1 MNFVKCTLTEMR
13 RRPAKYIIFTVTF
26 SVIFTS
32 LIIGLNMRATVMY
45 AKDQIIDLVGP
56 YYQLSVR
63 NDQDEPQDIQI
74 KRELE
79 STISEFRYVRGINR
93 SKVEY
98 ATAADFGTVRDNEGV
113 IPGPIPALYS
123 SLVELTSN
131 SVIMDANL
139 DCSIIDDFRIGD
151 SVLITGNFP
160 TESNPG
166 VLLEERLAEQNQLT
180 VGDSILLTYVN
191 GKEISARVC
200 GIYRTKGTFLITEDN
215 TVGEF
220 AYAWSP
226 YNRIYASLDLAQQLY
241 EIDIEKLPL
250 SVYVDSISHMKKV
263 ENEIKALKID
273 WEHAY
278 ELSDMTTTK
287 YGQHLLAAQ
296 IEEMTSYSTLTI
308 VYALLI
314 GIILLSLILNLF
326 LQYYIQDA
334 GILIALGSGKARV
347 ILQHLFATGMI
358 AAAATLIA
366 ALISGLCTNSLIDKL
381 IQDTTIA
388 WGMVG
393 SYQNGLEHTISIVP
407 KWITPSEW
415 GLFILGV
422 ALLLA
427 ISTLPLLRKLLIY
440 HPRSILTE

>member
-1 MNFVKCTLTEMR
+1 MSRKRISPFL
-13 RRPAKYIIFTVTF
+13 
-26 SVIFTS
+26 
-32 LIIGLNMRATVMY
+32 
-45 AKDQIIDLVGP
+45 P
-56 YYQLSVR
+56 YQP
-63 NDQDEPQDIQI
+63 E
-74 KRELE
+74 E
-79 STISEFRYVRGINR
+79 
-93 SKVEY
+93 
-98 ATAADFGTVRDNEGV
+98 
-113 IPGPIPALYS
+113 IPHHKNKPNPALYA
-123 SLVELTSN
+123 SLVGLTPD

-166 VLLEERLAEQNQLT
+166 VLLEERLAEQNRLT

-191 GKEISARVC
+191 GKEVSAKVC
-200 GIYRTKGTFLITEDN
+200 GIYRTKGTFLVTEDN
-215 TVGEF
+215 FVGE
-220 AYAWSP
+220 AVYAWSP

-250 SVYVDSISHMKKV
+250 SIYVDSISHMKKV
-263 ENEIKALKID
+263 ENKIKALELD

-278 ELSDMTTTK
+278 ELSDITTQE
-287 YGQHLLAAQ
+287 YGFHKLASQ
-296 IEEMTSYSTLTI
+296 IEEITSYSTLTI

-334 GILIALGSGKARV
+334 GILIALGSGKVRV

-358 AAAATLIA
+358 AAVATLVA
-366 ALISGLCTNSLIDKL
+366 ALISGLCTKSLMGKL
-381 IQDTTIA
+381 IQNTTIE
-388 WGMVG
+388 WTMVG

-407 KWITPSEW
+407 KWITPPEW

-427 ISTLPLLRKLLIY
+427 ISALPPLWKLLIY
-440 HPRSILTE
+440 HPRSILTD